1 MSLTERQAQILHC
14 IRDAIA
20 ETGECPTLEE
30 IGAKVGLASKSA
42 VHYQLKRLESLG
54 VIARADASARMYRL
68 A

>member
-1 MSLTERQAQILHC
+1 MSLTERQEQILRC
-14 IRDAIA
+14 VRDAIA

-30 IGAKVGLASKSA
+30 IAVEVGLTSKSA

-54 VIARADASARMYRL
+54 VIARAGERARIYRL

>member
-1 MSLTERQAQILHC
+1 MSLTERQAQILRC
-14 IRDAIA
+14 IREATA

-42 VHYQLKRLESLG
+42 VHYQLKRLEALG
-54 VIARADASARMYRL
+54 VIARAGAGARVYRL